1 MKHNYKKDNELY
13 LKMYP
18 ELLKW
23 INECLICHSKG
34 YKPEMP
40 EHIGGEY
47 SIAAYNIRKHFK
59 PLELDENDLC
69 VQCSKVYNQ
78 NR

>member
-1 MKHNYKKDNELY
+1 MKHKRDSELY

-23 INECLICHSKG
+23 IHLCPICHSKG

-40 EHIGGEY
+40 EHIGGKY
-47 SIAAYNIRKHFK
+47 SIVAYHIRKHFA
-59 PLELDENDLC
+59 PIDVDEYGFCL
-69 VQCSKVYNQ
+69 QCFNVYNQ
-78 NR
+78 KR

>member
-1 MKHNYKKDNELY
+1 MKYKRDSELY

-23 INECLICHSKG
+23 INECSICHSKG

-47 SIAAYNIRKHFK
+47 SIASYNIQKYFK
-59 PLELDENDLC
+59 PLEVDKNSLC
-69 VQCSKVYNQ
+69 EQCAKLYNQ
-78 NR
+78 KR